1 MRSGPLSVTELNEY
15 VRRSLA
21 GDPMLQ
27 GIAIRGE
34 INNFKRH
41 TSGHLYFSLK
51 DENSRIA
58 CVMFRQHAMML
69 RFQPQD
75 GMQVILSGS
84 AGLYTASGS
93 YQFYGEA
100 MSSDG
105 AGVLY
110 EQYLRIK
117 ERLQKEGL
125 FDAALKK
132 PLPLLPR
139 AVGIVTSGSGAVLH
153 DIVTVARRRFP
164 AARMILRAA
173 QVQGEGAALDIT
185 KGIQEIAELADV
197 EVIIIGRGGGSL
209 EDLWAFNEEIL
220 VRAVAACEKPI
231 ISAVGH
237 ETDVTLTDFAADVRA
252 ATPSAAAEI
261 AVPSKAE
268 LMGRINGM
276 RERFLSLA
284 EQCLEKKRADLLGL
298 TGRLSQH
305 DPVHRLH
312 LAQSRR
318 DMMEK
323 RLHTA
328 AWAGYQLL
336 LSTATGVI
344 DRFKLSGPEQT
355 LRRGYVIAFSRGKPV
370 QFARQ
375 ADWEMDLMFQ
385 DGRVKVRTLEIQLNT
400 REEKD
405 GQKNGNAV

>member
-110 EQYLRIK
+110 EQFLRIK

-132 PLPLLPR
+132 PLPLMPR
-139 AVGIVTSGSGAVLH
+139 AIGIVTSGSGAVLH
-153 DIVTVARRRFP
+153 DIITVARRRFP

-185 KGIQEIAELADV
+185 KGIREIAELDDV

-209 EDLWAFNEEIL
+209 EDLWAFNEEVL

-261 AVPSKAE
+261 AIPSKAE

-276 RERFLSLA
+276 RERFLSVA
-284 EQCLEKKRADLLGL
+284 EQCLEKKRADLIGL
-298 TGRLSQH
+298 TGRISQH
-305 DPVHRLH
+305 DPVHLLR

-323 RLHTA
+323 RLRTA

-336 LSTATGVI
+336 LSAATGAV

-355 LRRGYVIAFSRGKPV
+355 LRRGYVIAFSQGKPV

-375 ADWEMDLMFQ
+375 AEEEMDLMFQ
-385 DGRVKVRTLEIQLNT
+385 DGRVKVRTLDIQLNAQ
-400 REEKD
+400 EEKD
-405 GQKNGNAV
+405 GQENGNAV

>member
-1 MRSGPLSVTELNEY
+1 MQSSPLNITELNEY

-34 INNFKRH
+34 ISNFKQH

-51 DENSRIA
+51 DETSRIA
-58 CVMFRQHAMML
+58 CVVFRQYAMML

-75 GMQVILSGS
+75 GMRVILTGS
-84 AGLYTASGS
+84 VGLYTASGN

-100 MSSDG
+100 MASDG

-110 EQYLRIK
+110 EQFLRIK

-139 AVGIVTSGSGAVLH
+139 AIGIVTSGGGAVLH
-153 DIVTVARRRFP
+153 DIITVARRRFP
-164 AARMILRAA
+164 SARMIFRAA
-173 QVQGEGAALDIT
+173 QVQGEGAALDIV
-185 KGIQEIAELADV
+185 KGLDEIAALKEV

-220 VRAVAACEKPI
+220 VRAVAACKKPV

-268 LMGRINGM
+268 LLNRVLGM
-276 RERFLSLA
+276 NERFLSLTD
-284 EQCLEKKRADLLGL
+284 QCLERKRTDLSELI
-298 TGRLSQH
+298 GRLSQH
-305 DPVHRLH
+305 DPAQLLR

-318 DMMEK
+318 EMLKK
-323 RLHTA
+323 RLHA
-328 AWAGYQLL
+328 AASAVYQLR
-336 LSTATGVI
+336 LSYTSGVVE
-344 DRFKLSGPEQT
+344 RFLLSGPDQT
-355 LRRGYVIAFSRGKPV
+355 LRRGYAIALSKGKPV
-370 QFARQ
+370 QFASQ
-375 ADWEMDLMFQ
+375 ASEEMDLMFQ
-385 DGRVKVRTLEIQLNT
+385 DGMVKVKTLEIKMNAQ
-400 REEKD
+400 E
-405 GQKNGNAV
+405 GKNGKTNRNAF

>member
-84 AGLYTASGS
+84 AGLYTASGN

-100 MSSDG
+100 MASDG
-105 AGVLY
+105 SGVLY
-110 EQYLRIK
+110 EQFLRIK
-117 ERLQKEGL
+117 ERLQREGL

-139 AVGIVTSGSGAVLH
+139 AIGIVTSGSGAVLH
-153 DIVTVARRRFP
+153 DIITVARRRFP
-164 AARMILRAA
+164 SARMILRAA
-173 QVQGEGAALDIT
+173 KVQGEGAALDIT
-185 KGIQEIAELADV
+185 RGLQEIAGLEDV

-209 EDLWAFNEEIL
+209 EDLWAFNEEVL
-220 VRAVAACEKPI
+220 VRAVAACDKPI

-237 ETDVTLTDFAADVRA
+237 ETDITLTDFAADVRA

-268 LMGRINGM
+268 LMNRIQGM
-276 RERFLSLA
+276 NERFLSLA
-284 EQCLEKKRADLLGL
+284 DQCIEKKRTDLFEWI
-298 TGRLSQH
+298 GRLSQH
-305 DPVHRLH
+305 DPVHLLR

-318 DMMEK
+318 DMLEQQ
-323 RLHTA
+323 LHTA

-336 LSTATGVI
+336 LSSVTGVI
-344 DRFKLSGPEQT
+344 DRFVLSGPDQT
-355 LRRGYVIAFSRGKPV
+355 LRRGYVIVFSQGKPI

-375 ADWEMDLMFQ
+375 AEGEMDLMFQ
-385 DGRVKVRTLEIQLNT
+385 DGMVMVQTLDKQLNT
-400 REEKD
+400 QEDRT
-405 GQKNGNAV
+405 GQENGNAV